1 MNKAVINRE
10 LKGYLADFV
19 QDYIEEVLEDDN
31 YDLNDY
37 DDIFEDRKFQD
48 FVSVDLEDKG
58 FSPDEAN
65 QIVNRRLDNDTLAY
79 KFLAYRFAIYNSY
92 NSLEELKDIINNDSY
107 YSKNVFTDEEIAKIF
122 EQSQYIDY

>member
-65 QIVNRRLDNDTLAY
+65 QIVNQRLDNDTLAY

>member
-1 MNKAVINRE
+1 MNKAVISRE

-48 FVSVDLEDKG
+48 FVSEDLEDKG

-65 QIVNRRLDNDTLAY
+65 QIVNQRLDNDTLAY

-107 YSKNVFTDEEIAKIF
+107 YSKNVFTDDEIAKIF

>member
-58 FSPDEAN
+58 FSPDGAN
-65 QIVNRRLDNDTLAY
+65 QIVNQRLDNDTLAY

>member
-1 MNKAVINRE
+1 MNKAVISRE

-19 QDYIEEVLEDDN
+19 QDDIEEVLEDDN

-48 FVSVDLEDKG
+48 FVSEDLEDKG

-65 QIVNRRLDNDTLAY
+65 QIVNQRLDNDTLAY